1 MHNGVY
7 VSCCQSITC
16 KPWEAILHHCL
27 CSVSYMYP
35 FSCTYFSTKI
45 LVPKHKSSGKV
56 FCPSCYSPLFF
67 FFFSC
72 FNPTFS
78 ELTKTASKSSGPI
91 TPFLRTINETQ
102 LSKPNLRL
110 LTSNHTTA
118 SEKSP
123 WMLFSSCFLSNQL
136 YEPLWATKAAATYI
150 LQKGSAIAEHSF
162 LAS

>member
-1 MHNGVY
+1 MRSH
-7 VSCCQSITC
+7 I
-16 KPWEAILHHCL
+16 
-27 CSVSYMYP
+27 
-35 FSCTYFSTKI
+35 
-45 LVPKHKSSGKV
+45 
-56 FCPSCYSPLFF
+56 SPLFVFCFIHAPLFLHLFLYQNPGPQTQIFRKSILPFMLFPTLF

-102 LSKPNLRL
+102 LSKPNLPL

-136 YEPLWATKAAATYI
+136 HEPLWATKAALTYI
-150 LQKGSAIAEHSF
+150 LQKGSAIAEPSF